1 MLMVEYDY
9 DTDMK
14 VQRREGIEEGIK
26 EGMKA
31 GIRTGI
37 SALISACRDF
47 GKSRSETRE
56 CLIRKYSLS
65 DKDADA
71 YIDEFWK

>member
-9 DTDMK
+9 DTDIK
-14 VQRREGIEEGIK
+14 VQRKEAMEEGIEK
-26 EGMKA
+26 

-47 GKSRSETRE
+47 GKSRNETRD

-65 DKDADA
+65 DKEADE
-71 YIDEFWK
+71 YMEEFWK